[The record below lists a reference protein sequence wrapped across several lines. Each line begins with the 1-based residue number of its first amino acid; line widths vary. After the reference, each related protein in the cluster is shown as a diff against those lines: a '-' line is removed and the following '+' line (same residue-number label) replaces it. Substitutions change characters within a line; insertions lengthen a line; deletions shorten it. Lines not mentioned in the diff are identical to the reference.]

1 MHNSKKHTIFAIQ
14 LKTNKTYKIMGTIK
28 ENERTINKLENLRW
42 NFYDELKKT
51 LSELDLDNINVEITD
66 EYGNKIKITK
76 IQKGIITVDNDEEF
90 EFNILDWEER
100 MQLIDYLSDL
110 LDDEE

>member
-1 MHNSKKHTIFAIQ
+1 
-14 LKTNKTYKIMGTIK
+14 MGTIK

-51 LSELDLDNINVEITD
+51 LSELDLDNVNVEITD

-100 MQLIDYLSDL
+100 MQLIDYLADL